1 MADPKLK
8 NNDYILYNYNLEKI
22 LNDNEYK
29 LMKNIIF
36 AYLYTYAN
44 HQKISNITMTVDNNK
59 NRYNAELKEEGFKVD
74 YNYQFNSNNNLNI
87 IKTI

>member
-1 MADPKLK
+1 
-8 NNDYILYNYNLEKI
+8 
-22 LNDNEYK
+22 
-29 LMKNIIF
+29 MKKIIF
-36 AYLYTYAN
+36 SYLYAYAN
-44 HQKISNITMTVDNNK
+44 YEKISNITMTVDNNK

>member
-1 MADPKLK
+1 MTDPKLK

-36 AYLYTYAN
+36 AYLYAYAN

-59 NRYNAELKEEGFKVD
+59 NRYNAELKDEGFKVD